1 MRTNLHRVLL
11 FAVLFVSGCGDS
23 VTTNNARPTN
33 SPAKAVPTATANAQP
48 TNVSATPKATAAQSE
63 VENGDYPGKGKI
75 TKIDTENGSV
85 EMNHEEIVGVMPAM
99 LMEFYVSDKKLLD
112 GLKVGDAVDFTLR
125 YKDHSETVVA
135 ISKAK

>member
-1 MRTNLHRVLL
+1 MMNRIHLSLIITAL
-11 FAVLFVSGCGDS
+11 FLSACGGG
-23 VTTNNARPTN
+23 
-33 SPAKAVPTATANAQP
+33 SPSANHANHVN
-48 TNVSATPKATAAQSE
+48 TTPKPAATQTK

-75 TKIDTENGSV
+75 TKIDTQIGSV

-99 LMEFYVSDKKLLD
+99 LMEFYVSDKKMLD

-125 YKDHSETVVA
+125 YKDSTETVVA